1 MVSTTAYSTI
11 YGGLQGGTSG
21 ATTGAIVG
29 AAGGP
34 FGAGVGAL
42 VGGAIGSLGGFLGGR
57 KAKKAKKYMQKASAI
72 ASQREA
78 NSVADQYRQMLRTA
92 RVARAGSMAASV
104 ASGITTSSLS
114 TSALSSIGSQAQY
127 NVQYLAEDRRL
138 YSIYKRYMEKA
149 GQLANDY
156 QNTMSFIGM
165 AATAAPLLADAYYN
179 NPVKPKP
186 TTTTDSG
193 TGLFGGL
200 LSSIQ
205 NLWNPSNGND
215 INRAGVAGLNADLK
229 QRVTIEDLV

>member
-11 YGGLQGGTSG
+11 YGGLEGGTSG

-34 FGAGVGAL
+34 FGAGAGAL
-42 VGGAIGSLGGFLGGR
+42 VGGLLGSFAGFLGGK
-57 KAKKAKKYMQKASAI
+57 KAKKAKRYLSQASAI

-78 NSVADQYRQMLRTA
+78 NAVADQYRQMLRTA
-92 RVARAGSMAASV
+92 RVARAGSMSASL
-104 ASGITTSSLS
+104 SSNIETSSLA

-138 YSIYKRYMEKA
+138 FSIYKRYMEKA

-165 AATAAPLLADAYYN
+165 AATAAPLLTDAYYN
-179 NPVKPKP
+179 NPVKPK
-186 TTTTDSG
+186 TTTATDSG
-193 TGLFGGL
+193 NGLFSGL
-200 LSSIQ
+200 LTSIQ
-205 NLWNPSNGND
+205 NLWNPSNGSD
-215 INRAGVAGLNADLK
+215 INKSGVEGLNADLK
-229 QRVTIEDLV
+229 